1 MYSTEMIRKFP
12 EAPTRPILF
21 VVYNQDMV
29 EDAESYI
36 AIIHGEDYLTRY
48 CKVVPLATKVENHTH
63 YDVYID
69 PTVYKYM
76 HSWND

>member
-12 EAPTRPILF
+12 AAPERPILF
-21 VVYNQDMV
+21 VVYNEDMV
-29 EDAESYI
+29 EDARAYI
-36 AIIHGEDYLTRY
+36 AVIHGFDYLDRY
-48 CKVVPLATKVENHTH
+48 CTVVPLATKVENHNH

-69 PTVYKYM
+69 PVVYKYM